1 MGRELGS
8 IMVIQRNAGHSGQL
22 AVHQRTKKA
31 GGVHLGKENGYKK
44 ESFSYFHLKILIIF
58 PFILT

>member
-1 MGRELGS
+1 
-8 IMVIQRNAGHSGQL
+8 MVIQRNAGHSGQL